1 MKFTYERAGKVVV
14 GMIMFCLSAFILVM
28 MALSD
33 GQYIQKAFGMSENSI
48 FYSFFAGIQNAR
60 TGQIEVE
67 YLGMPLAMLVYK
79 VLSFAMPSYL
89 IGLPVEDFRFTQQ
102 ANIVCV
108 GFMFLCFAI
117 FACLTVLSR
126 KKVYITWILL
136 AFLFSLPGFTIINDG
151 GMGFLTLIFLM
162 IFLDNYQSENKAL
175 E

>member
-48 FYSFFAGIQNAR
+48 FYSFFARIQNAR
-60 TGQIEVE
+60 TGQTEVE

-89 IGLPVEDFRFTQQ
+89 IGLPVEAHSSPRCFLYLLPRPFSFPDTHH
-102 ANIVCV
+102 
-108 GFMFLCFAI
+108 GF
-117 FACLTVLSR
+117 S
-126 KKVYITWILL
+126 
-136 AFLFSLPGFTIINDG
+136 G
-151 GMGFLTLIFLM
+151 
-162 IFLDNYQSENKAL
+162 
-175 E
+175 